1 MADNPKYISKIT
13 LPSGSTYDIKDA
25 KAWEDIAALSST
37 IQGGVHYIGKT
48 TTALSDGATTN
59 PITIDDKS
67 VTAKQGDMVSYSAG
81 EGDTK
86 DLEFIFNG
94 TKWYELGS
102 TGSLKAL
109 AFKDSA
115 SATYTPVGSVSQPTF
130 SGSEMTAEGS
140 YTPAGTLDAPAFTGT
155 AGSVSVTG
163 TTNGDVS
170 QPTFTGT
177 EGNISVSG
185 TATGN
190 VELGGSTEQAVGISI
205 TTSENGNYQPDGTIS

>member
-1 MADNPKYISKIT
+1 MAESYISKIT
-13 LPSGSTYDIKDA
+13 LPSGTTYDIKDA

-109 AFKDSA
+109 AFKDNA
-115 SATYTPVGSVSQPTF
+115 SATYTPAGSVSQPTF
-130 SGSEMTAEGS
+130 SGDEMTATGS
-140 YTPAGTLDAPAFTGT
+140 YTPEGTLDAPAFTGT
-155 AGSVSVTG
+155 AATLSVTG
-163 TTNGDVS
+163 TATGTIS
-170 QPTFTGT
+170 QPTFSEGT
-177 EGNISVSG
+177 ASVSATYTPAG
-185 TATGN
+185 SVTLGDATTQDVIIATA
-190 VELGGSTEQAVGISI
+190 VSAD
-205 TTSENGNYQPDGTIS
+205 GNY